1 MKKSHKKRKKKGSQ
15 KAPHSRPKAESV
27 SIEESK
33 PTIVEEAVK
42 PKDRQVIS
50 RSGQERDVKAGNV
63 ILNYINIAIQFLK
76 DSRTELRKVK
86 WPNRKELLATTTMV
100 IVFAIAVALFL
111 GLIDLGLVKVISMIV
126 G

>member
-15 KAPHSRPKAESV
+15 KTAHSRPKAESV
-27 SIEESK
+27 SKEESR
-33 PTIVEEAVK
+33 PIIPEETVK

-50 RSGQERDVKAGNV
+50 KSGQERDAKAGNV
-63 ILNYINIAIQFLK
+63 ILNSINIAIQFLR

-100 IVFAIAVALFL
+100 IIFVLAVALFL
-111 GLIDLGLVKVISMIV
+111 GLIDLGLVKLISMIV